1 MEARLSRIGSWL
13 ENEFNNFNN
22 YKEKKIEK
30 KK

>member
-13 ENEFNNFNN
+13 ENEFNNFNY

-30 KK
+30 I